1 MFGSLFSSCSAML
14 SGVQSA
20 VISTCYV
27 ADDTEINQSELR
39 YTELETDL
47 QMEIDRTEED
57 YPGYDEYRYNIGE
70 IGHNPYELMGYLS
83 AAYDDFTYAQVEAEL
98 SRLFGEQYQ
107 LTREEVTEIR
117 TYTDDEGEE
126 HEYEWH
132 VLKTTLSV
140 QPFRI

>member
-1 MFGSLFSSCSAML
+1 MRALAQAVASHKAVLGIVGIGILIISMFGSLFSSCSAML

-83 AAYDDFTYAQVEAEL
+83 AA
-98 SRLFGEQYQ
+98 
-107 LTREEVTEIR
+107 
-117 TYTDDEGEE
+117 
-126 HEYEWH
+126 
-132 VLKTTLSV
+132 
-140 QPFRI
+140 